1 MNNTINSNTY
11 TPSSLVQGQK
21 NPADSSDAA
30 AAGAQASGSAQSAD
44 SVNLTASAKA
54 LDEAAR
60 VSETSSGVDSQRVE
74 RVRQALADGSY
85 QVDAGRI
92 ADKLVSIEGQI
103 DGTR

>member
-30 AAGAQASGSAQSAD
+30 AGAQAAGAAQSAD

-54 LDEAAR
+54 LGEASR
-60 VSETSSGVDSQRVE
+60 VSEASSGVDSQRVE
-74 RVRQALADGSY
+74 HVRQALANGSY
-85 QVDAGRI
+85 KVDAGRI
-92 ADKLVSIEGQI
+92 ADKMVSIEGQI